1 MARLKD
7 RERALALRKGGKSYS
22 QIRNETGVSKS
33 TLSYWLRDF
42 PLSADRIRELRDWNE
57 QRIEKY
63 RATRRINKENR
74 LLSVYTEQK
83 KILIPLRSR
92 DLFLAGLFLY
102 WGEGSKSRESRL
114 SISNT
119 NPAIIKFFKKWKKFR
134 IHLQLYSDM
143 DINREIEYW
152 SRKIKIPRSQFIRP
166 YIKKSSQNRINHKG
180 GYGHGT
186 CNLVVGDARIW
197 ERVMM
202 SIRVIEDL

>member
-7 RERALALRKGGKSYS
+7 LERALALRKGGKSYS

-57 QRIEKY
+57 KRIEKKHAKK
-63 RATRRINKENR
+63 RSNKKKK

-119 NPAIIKFFKKWKKFR
+119 NPAIIKKA
-134 IHLQLYSDM
+134 
-143 DINREIEYW
+143 
-152 SRKIKIPRSQFIRP
+152 
-166 YIKKSSQNRINHKG
+166 
-180 GYGHGT
+180 
-186 CNLVVGDARIW
+186 C
-197 ERVMM
+197 
-202 SIRVIEDL
+202 